1 MQLPEYKE
9 KMFLF
14 VFFVYFYGKQKL
26 KPQTPEKILKNSFLK
41 KYCMSLLLS
50 LPPTALLVSFFSK
63 CPAPPPLR
71 YSLFSLL

>member
-1 MQLPEYKE
+1 
-9 KMFLF
+9 
-14 VFFVYFYGKQKL
+14 
-26 KPQTPEKILKNSFLK
+26 
-41 KYCMSLLLS
+41 MSLLLS